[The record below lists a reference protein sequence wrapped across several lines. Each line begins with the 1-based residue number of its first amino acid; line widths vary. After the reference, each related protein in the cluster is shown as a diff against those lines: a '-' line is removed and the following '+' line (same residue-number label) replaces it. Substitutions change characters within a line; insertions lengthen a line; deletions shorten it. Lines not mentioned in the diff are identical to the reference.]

1 MNSRQALNAY
11 SKVGVQSGVT
21 DASPHQLISMLIA
34 GAQDRIAE
42 ARGAMERQQVA
53 RQGELVGKAISI
65 VDNLRVSLDH
75 SKGGELAGTL
85 GDLYDYMQRRLV
97 EANAS
102 SDPAIL
108 AEVHGLLGTVREG
121 WEAIPAEF
129 RHSAT

>member
-42 ARGAMERQQVA
+42 AQGAMARQEVA
-53 RQGELVGKAISI
+53 RQGELVGKAINI

-75 SKGGELAGTL
+75 SKSAELAGTL

-97 EANAS
+97 EANAT
-102 SDPAIL
+102 SDPTIL

-121 WEAIPAEF
+121 WEGIPVEQRRPAG
-129 RHSAT
+129 

>member
-21 DASPHQLISMLIA
+21 DASPHQLIGMLIA

-42 ARGAMERQQVA
+42 AQGAMARQEVA
-53 RQGELVGKAISI
+53 RQGELVGKAINI

-75 SKGGELAGTL
+75 SKSAELAGTL
-85 GDLYDYMQRRLV
+85 ADLYDYMQRRLV
-97 EANAS
+97 EANAT

-121 WEAIPAEF
+121 WEGIPVEQRRPAG
-129 RHSAT
+129 

>member
-97 EANAS
+97 EAN
-102 SDPAIL
+102 
-108 AEVHGLLGTVREG
+108 
-121 WEAIPAEF
+121 
-129 RHSAT
+129 